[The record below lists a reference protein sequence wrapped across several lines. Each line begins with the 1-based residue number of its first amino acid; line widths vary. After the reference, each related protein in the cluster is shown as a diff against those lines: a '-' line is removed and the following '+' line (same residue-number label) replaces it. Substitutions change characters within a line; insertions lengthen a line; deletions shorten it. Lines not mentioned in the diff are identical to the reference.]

1 MSRRTV
7 WFYSSLT
14 LFVAL
19 ASILYLRVML
29 SDLDAIIELYG
40 SEELSTMLA

>member
-1 MSRRTV
+1 MSRRTI

-14 LFVAL
+14 RFVAL
-19 ASILYLRVML
+19 APILYLRVML